1 MRAAAGCGMRDEGCG
16 GCRMRGEGCGI
27 RDAGCRMRGA
37 GCGVQ
42 GAGCGGRMQVR
53 GAGCR
58 MRPRRRLPPGRP
70 AAAGWLPGAPLAL
83 SHTCAVA
90 RQLGQSCNTSVRAGM
105 GFLSAGCSGSLLR
118 SWGRMTLVSLRKGTS
133 SCPHLPV
140 PSRSPRPRGLWPGRP
155 GSPSRRWFLGPR
167 HPGWGVAL
175 GGCRPHSCLG
185 KVILRGM
192 GTSA

>member
-1 MRAAAGCGMRDEGCG
+1 
-16 GCRMRGEGCGI
+16 
-27 RDAGCRMRGA
+27 MRGA

-42 GAGCGGRMQVR
+42 GEGYGGRMQVWGAGCRMRSERCGARMQVR

-58 MRPRRRLPPGRP
+58 MRPRRRLPAGRP

-105 GFLSAGCSGSLLR
+105 GVLSAGCSGSLLR
-118 SWGRMTLVSLRKGTS
+118 SWGWMTLVSLCKGTS

-167 HPGWGVAL
+167 HPGRAGWGAAL
-175 GGCRPHSCLG
+175 GGSRPHSCLG

-192 GTSA
+192 GTRA